1 MNRVTTK
8 HSKIDKCTSCSK
20 RVEAEASSGWTAIE
34 LREWHISHMCAPC
47 QRKFFHPV
55 QPCDGGG
62 ERRAQFNSPIPCGG
76 GKMKFWASQLAAQRA
91 KTGNLIERARTAEN
105 HVWRIEAENARLRDE
120 LQAARSSLF
129 DESQL
134 LNAVL
139 AHFAV
144 SPEQARGFLKEQV
157 KEVDVARVGGG
168 NQEEYFEARADASDY
183 DSDGDSTLALLRG
196 LHNIQERGGTAADE
210 ERFLQARAPDVY
222 DTYVATQ
229 RNRQIHTRAIEEL
242 ERSVE
247 AGCQAAP
254 PLADPYG
261 FQSKDK

>member
-1 MNRVTTK
+1 
-8 HSKIDKCTSCSK
+8 
-20 RVEAEASSGWTAIE
+20 
-34 LREWHISHMCAPC
+34 
-47 QRKFFHPV
+47 
-55 QPCDGGG
+55 
-62 ERRAQFNSPIPCGG
+62 
-76 GKMKFWASQLAAQRA
+76 
-91 KTGNLIERARTAEN
+91 
-105 HVWRIEAENARLRDE
+105 
-120 LQAARSSLF
+120 
-129 DESQL
+129 
-134 LNAVL
+134 
-139 AHFAV
+139 V

-229 RNRQIHTRAIEEL
+229 RNRHIHTRAIEEL